1 MILILQI
8 QDSFSAAG
16 REGVKVE
23 ISRRCGTGRKNS
35 AKRFFERK
43 SMDNLFQMWWPVAC
57 VVLADVIY
65 QVCAKKISSGT
76 DPLAALGVTYLVS
89 AAVCA
94 GLYYGMGGMDL
105 LADMSH
111 ARLAAA
117 GIGFAVTGLEVGCV
131 YMYKAGWAMNVGF
144 ILYTA
149 MIVAA
154 LLVVGA
160 VLYGEAV
167 SFTAIAGLIITSSG
181 MYMIVRGA

>member
-1 MILILQI
+1 
-8 QDSFSAAG
+8 
-16 REGVKVE
+16 
-23 ISRRCGTGRKNS
+23 
-35 AKRFFERK
+35 
-43 SMDNLFQMWWPVAC
+43 MDNLFQMWWPVAC
-57 VVLADVIY
+57 VVLSDVIY
-65 QVCAKKISSGT
+65 QVCAKKISSRA

-89 AAVCA
+89 AAVCT

-111 ARLAAA
+111 VRLAAA
-117 GIGFAVTGLEVGCV
+117 GIGFAVGCV

-160 VLYGEAV
+160 VFYGEAV

>member
-1 MILILQI
+1 
-8 QDSFSAAG
+8 
-16 REGVKVE
+16 
-23 ISRRCGTGRKNS
+23 
-35 AKRFFERK
+35 
-43 SMDNLFQMWWPVAC
+43 MDNLFQMWWPVAC

-65 QVCAKKISSGT
+65 QVCAKKISSRA

-89 AAVCA
+89 AAVCT

-111 ARLAAA
+111 VRLAAA
-117 GIGFAVTGLEVGCV
+117 GPGPAAPGPAAGRV
-131 YMYKAGWAMNVGF
+131 YMYNAVWAMNVGF
-144 ILYTA
+144 ILFSA

-160 VLYGEAV
+160 VFYGEAV

>member
-8 QDSFSAAG
+8 QDSFLPSDGKVYKLKYPAGAAPAE
-16 REGVKVE
+16 RIVQNV
-23 ISRRCGTGRKNS
+23 
-35 AKRFFERK
+35 FERK

-160 VLYGEAV
+160 VLYGETV
-167 SFTAIAGLIITSSG
+167 SFTAMAGLIITSSG

>member
-1 MILILQI
+1 ME
-8 QDSFSAAG
+8 S
-16 REGVKVE
+16 
-23 ISRRCGTGRKNS
+23 
-35 AKRFFERK
+35 
-43 SMDNLFQMWWPVAC
+43 LFQMWWPVAC

-105 LADMSH
+105 FADMFH

-131 YMYKAGWAMNVGF
+131 YMYKAGWTMNASF
-144 ILYTA
+144 IVTN
-149 MIVAA
+149 A
-154 LLVVGA
+154 LITLCLILTGA
-160 VLYGEAV
+160 VLYGEKLSRRQALGIVV
-167 SFTAIAGLIITSSG
+167 SFIGICC
-181 MYMIVRGA
+181 IVW